1 MGGSREQGRKGEN
14 GVRADQEK
22 EAQGQEG
29 AFKSRK
35 GRKSEDPY
43 DSDGSSASDKENS
56 HPSSVVQRGEPLTN
70 NDIDAELAS
79 LKSKSRALR
88 RQIRGISEDIET
100 SWAAAEKAESEK
112 DGLFAVI
119 KELCVKGRN
128 EYSRAAI
135 RKDFAM
141 GIRESVSLGFP
152 FRALLTCNPGSRLD
166 QQDVEAQDPANF
178 DPEVDQRDYDAI
190 AADLPVY
197 CVSSRAFQNLCGR
210 LPHDKFD
217 PSGFPSV
224 EDTEVP
230 ALQDHAGVLT
240 EKARAASARRWLHG
254 FAKLIYS
261 MIIWSGNHATQ
272 ATLTDSEK
280 EKEEAKLLRHL
291 RSVAKVCPPNLG
303 RGDDKLT
310 YPHSTLMTRPT
321 SSRAT

>member
-1 MGGSREQGRKGEN
+1 M
-14 GVRADQEK
+14 
-22 EAQGQEG
+22 
-29 AFKSRK
+29 
-35 GRKSEDPY
+35 
-43 DSDGSSASDKENS
+43 
-56 HPSSVVQRGEPLTN
+56 VQRGEPLTN

>member
-1 MGGSREQGRKGEN
+1 M
-14 GVRADQEK
+14 
-22 EAQGQEG
+22 
-29 AFKSRK
+29 
-35 GRKSEDPY
+35 
-43 DSDGSSASDKENS
+43 
-56 HPSSVVQRGEPLTN
+56 VQRGEPLTN
-70 NDIDAELAS
+70 DDIDAELAS
-79 LKSKSRALR
+79 LKSKSRVLR

-100 SWAAAEKAESEK
+100 SRAVAEKAESEK
-112 DGLFAVI
+112 DGLFAAI
-119 KELCVKGRN
+119 KELYVKGRN

-141 GIRESVSLGFP
+141 GIRESVSPGFP

-166 QQDVEAQDPANF
+166 QQDVEAQDPENF

-240 EKARAASARRWLHG
+240 EKARAASARRWPHG

-261 MIIWSGNHATQ
+261 MII
-272 ATLTDSEK
+272 
-280 EKEEAKLLRHL
+280 
-291 RSVAKVCPPNLG
+291 
-303 RGDDKLT
+303 
-310 YPHSTLMTRPT
+310 
-321 SSRAT
+321 